1 MDNGGEI
8 TDEMIEHLREEVA
21 RGLQQSRDNI
31 GMMQEEDYI

>member
-1 MDNGGEI
+1 
-8 TDEMIEHLREEVA
+8 MIGRSSATEVA